1 MNTVRIK
8 KTATTALQ
16 ILAVLAAIGV
26 FSALIA
32 WGRAE
37 QSIAVNGER
46 IDGME
51 PRLLRIE
58 REVSA
63 MAAKQDLIHE
73 DVREISRFIVG
84 ARRERDR

>member
-1 MNTVRIK
+1 MNTLRIK

-16 ILAVLAAIGV
+16 IAAILATIGV

-37 QSIAVNGER
+37 ESIAANSKR
-46 IDGME
+46 IDGVE

-63 MAAKQDLIHE
+63 MAAKQDLMHE

-84 ARRERDR
+84 ARHERDR